1 MDPTTN
7 QDLYTLRAFV
17 GGLNAALNDQSYAG
31 VDAVA
36 YNPVGQFYSTGPY
49 GASVEG
55 TTQPV
60 AVSGGISMSRQTVML
75 LLLGAGI
82 WFLAK
87 KG

>member
-7 QDLYTLRAFV
+7 QDLYTLRSFV

-36 YNPVGQFYSTGPY
+36 YNPPSQFLSVGPY

-55 TTQPV
+55 QPV
-60 AVSGGISMSRQTVML
+60 GVTHSGALRISPGMTL
-75 LLLGAGI
+75 ILLGAGLF
-82 WFLAK
+82 WLFTK

>member
-7 QDLYTLRAFV
+7 QDLYTLRSFV

-31 VDAVA
+31 ADAVA

-49 GASVEG
+49 GVSVEG
-55 TTQPV
+55 QPV
-60 AVSGGISMSRQTVML
+60 AVSGGVSMSPNTVL
-75 LLLGAGI
+75 LLLLAAGV
-82 WFLAK
+82 WFLSK

>member
-7 QDLYTLRAFV
+7 QDLYTLRSFV

-36 YNPVGQFYSTGPY
+36 YNPPNQFVSVGPYST
-49 GASVEG
+49 SVDG
-55 TTQPV
+55 QPV
-60 AVSGGISMSRQTVML
+60 TVSGGVSMSNRTLVL
-75 LLLGAGI
+75 LAVIAGV
-82 WFLAK
+82 WFLHK